1 MILKMHRHTF
11 TEFAT
16 FSDIVDSK
24 GERICYIL
32 EDTDRRLESG
42 GTKLYGRTAIPR
54 GKYQVMID
62 YSPRFNRELPR
73 LLGVK
78 DFAGVRIHAGNKPE
92 DTEGCLIPGLKMQ
105 PEKNWVSNSI
115 AAFNALMK
123 VIKSADPDDCWIEIT

>member
-1 MILKMHRHTF
+1 MIIKMHRHTF

-115 AAFNALMK
+115 AAFNALVK

>member
-1 MILKMHRHTF
+1 MIIKMHRHTF

-54 GKYQVMID
+54 GKYKVMID

-115 AAFNALMK
+115 AAFNALVK